1 MAKPSLWK
9 WLSWRLISANAIIF
23 SQFAIS
29 HPLRVH
35 FSLMEKFPSA
45 AQPQSLNSSA
55 PEQLFLQKYSKCI
68 LRWWNVCLF
77 LPSPDSRQWDSQG
90 VPRAQL
96 LSSSESLLLAV
107 NLGLAQCRRA
117 ALSAWPPDDV
127 VNEHRPPLKCLP
139 WDSSNLF
146 AF

>member
-1 MAKPSLWK
+1 VAKPSLWK
-9 WLSWRLISANAIIF
+9 WLSWRLISANAVIF

-29 HPLRVH
+29 HPLCVH
-35 FSLMEKFPSA
+35 FSLMEKSPSE
-45 AQPQSLNSSA
+45 AQPKSLSSSA

-90 VPRAQL
+90 VTKGSAAFIIRVAAVG
-96 LSSSESLLLAV
+96 SE
-107 NLGLAQCRRA
+107 LGTGPVQKA
-117 ALSAWPPDDV
+117 ALPAWSPDDV